1 MSAIHAIPTVPSRRI
16 RNEFSNSDID
26 RQMELVLL
34 AKGGDADAFGQ
45 LYEAYLDKIYRYIY
59 FRVTDEQIA
68 EDLISQV
75 FTKAWENLSRYQPS
89 GRPFIAWLYTIA
101 HNTVIDHYRTRKD
114 TVPIENTLSL
124 ASDAPSP
131 HEQVELHFETDNLR
145 TALQTLT
152 PEQQQVV
159 VLKFI
164 SGMSTDEIAGQL
176 RKSAGAIRALQ
187 MRALQALA
195 KQMQDQQAV
204 YEV

>member
-1 MSAIHAIPTVPSRRI
+1 MSAIQTVPSRRT
-16 RNEFSNSDID
+16 RNDFSSSEMD
-26 RQMELVLL
+26 RQSELVIQ
-34 AKGGDADAFGQ
+34 AKAGDAEAFGH
-45 LYEAYLDKIYRYIY
+45 LYETYLDRIYRYIY
-59 FRVTDEQIA
+59 FRVTDEQTA

-75 FTKAWENLSRYQPS
+75 FTKAWENLDRYQPS

-114 TVPIENTLSL
+114 TVAIENTISL

-131 HEQVELHFETDNLR
+131 HEQVELHFEADNLR
-145 TALQTLT
+145 AALQTLT

-195 KQMQDQQAV
+195 KQMEKDEA
-204 YEV
+204 YSRL

>member
-1 MSAIHAIPTVPSRRI
+1 MGVLEMRPTDAGQYVGVDDAI
-16 RNEFSNSDID
+16 
-26 RQMELVLL
+26 LVAR
-34 AKGGDADAFGQ
+34 AKAGDADAFGQ

>member
-1 MSAIHAIPTVPSRRI
+1 MSAIQAAQTRRT
-16 RNEFSNSDID
+16 RNDFSNSETD
-26 RQMELVLL
+26 RQSELVTL
-34 AKGGDADAFGQ
+34 AKAGDAEAFGH
-45 LYEAYLDKIYRYIY
+45 LYETYLDRIYRYIY
-59 FRVTDEQIA
+59 FRVTDEQTA

-75 FTKAWENLSRYQPS
+75 FTKAWENLDRYQPS

-114 TVPIENTLSL
+114 TVAIENTISL

-131 HEQVELHFETDNLR
+131 HEQVELHFEADNLR
-145 TALQTLT
+145 AALQTLT
-152 PEQQQVV
+152 PEQQQVI

-176 RKSAGAIRALQ
+176 HKSAGAIRALQ

-195 KQMQDQQAV
+195 KQMERDEV
-204 YEV
+204 YPV